1 MPKIRC
7 TGCQKVL
14 NVPDKAQGKVIKCPT
29 CSTKLKVPVKKASAA
44 PKQRKQRSADSGDI
58 FGGLDIDDYDMEDQ
72 DSQICPYCAAEMD
85 EEEVVCAG
93 CGMNIET
100 GQMDAKEKKKRSRK
114 GPDPALF
121 YKKVWGESW
130 SFMLQEWKLCIQTG
144 LTFAFF
150 AVTFF
155 VSLYM
160 VTDYVEAWPPWVFW
174 AGMTFLTCLGAP
186 GWYWLLALK
195 IIRPVSLREKFRSD
209 RLDADT
215 FTSIASGIRAIFWPL
230 ILMLPIFGPLV
241 LALILAAGLSFA
253 TGDPLLFII
262 TSCVIYVPA
271 LIFLPIAMVHM
282 TARYTYKG
290 WILWEL
296 LKIFFKNFA
305 PTIFFLIVGL
315 VALIPVAVIAVPVF
329 VFLFK
334 GYTPFASDIILNLND
349 KATLWLMGIV
359 ELGNDAESTYYY
371 LIKAMLN
378 IMLASVVLTPL
389 CIVAGFSAIYV
400 MYANGLFGLYNKRSL
415 DLVET
420 IKEGTPATF
429 WVRYLSH
436 VIDALLYPL
445 AGFLVTANEKA
456 LMLGWVINGI
466 GLVVFLF
473 AKPMLPIYGLI
484 WAFYMNWMYWAV
496 QESSELR
503 STLGKDA
510 FGLIVVTEDDKKMS
524 MKQASTRWLLR
535 LFLDA
540 FSVLYLTTAF
550 HSEKRS
556 LHDLASKT
564 KVVWKGE
571 R

>member
-7 TGCQKVL
+7 TGCEKVL
-14 NVPDKAQGKVIKCPT
+14 NVPEKAQGKVIKCPT
-29 CSTKLKVPVKKASAA
+29 CSTKLKVPAGKSAAA
-44 PKQRKQRSADSGDI
+44 PKKKRSADSGDI
-58 FGGLDIDDYDMEDQ
+58 FGDLDDYDMEDQ
-72 DSQICPYCAAEMD
+72 DSQICPYCATEMEED
-85 EEEVVCAG
+85 EVICSG

-121 YKKVWGESW
+121 YTKVWGESW
-130 SFMLQEWKLCIQTG
+130 SFMLQEWRLALKTG

-155 VSLYM
+155 VCLYM
-160 VTDYVEAWPPWVFW
+160 VTDYVEALPPWVFW
-174 AGMTFLTCLGAP
+174 AGLTILTCLGGP

-241 LALILAAGLSFA
+241 IALIFAAGLSFS
-253 TGDPLLFII
+253 TGNPLPFVI
-262 TSCVIYVPA
+262 TLSVIYLPA
-271 LIFLPIAMVHM
+271 LILMPIAMVHM

-296 LKIFFKNFA
+296 VKIFFKNFGA
-305 PTIFFLIVGL
+305 TIFFLIVSG
-315 VALIPVAVIAVPVF
+315 VAILPVAVIALPVF
-329 VFLFK
+329 VFLFR
-334 GYTPFASDIILNLND
+334 GYTPFKSDIILNLTG
-349 KATLWLMGIV
+349 KATLWLMSV
-359 ELGNDAESTYYY
+359 TELGNDVESTYYY

-378 IMLASVVLTPL
+378 IMFASAVLTPL
-389 CIVAGFSAIYV
+389 CILAGFSALYV
-400 MYANGLFGLYNKRSL
+400 MYANGLFGLYNKRML

-436 VIDALLYPL
+436 VIDAMLYPL
-445 AGFLVTANEKA
+445 ASFLVTANDKA
-456 LMLGWVINGI
+456 LMLGWAVNGI
-466 GLVVFLF
+466 GLVIFLF
-473 AKPMLPIYGLI
+473 SKPMIPLYGVL
-484 WAFYMNWMYWAV
+484 WFFYMNWMYWAV

-510 FGLIVVTEDDKKMS
+510 FGLIVVSEDDKKMS
-524 MKQASTRWLLR
+524 MKQASVRWLLR
-535 LFLDA
+535 LIMDMFPI
-540 FSVLYLTTAF
+540 LYLTTAF
-550 HSEKRS
+550 HPEKRS